1 MCVCVCVCVCV
12 CSQLPQSCPALCDPM
27 DCSPPGSSLH
37 GILQT
42 RILEWITMPSSMGSS
57 RHSDWT
63 PLLRLLH
70 CRQILYRWA
79 TREAYIYIN
88 IFINSC
94 GWAHRHFLV
103 FAIINNAA
111 MNTWVQISF
120 WDSDFISF
128 GYIYPEVELLHHKVV
143 LLLFLTVPYFLEKS
157 VSLLAKQASWRGW
170 SWISGCPWCLSRGFR
185 LHRLVGHWE
194 PACTV
199 SNHARLD
206 FHLGECLAV
215 VATCHLG

>member
-1 MCVCVCVCVCV
+1 MAAHQAPL
-12 CSQLPQSCPALCDPM
+12 SMGFSRQEYWSGLPCPPPWDLPDPATEPLSCISCIAGGFFTTE
-27 DCSPPGSSLH
+27 PPGKH
-37 GILQT
+37 THTHTHTHTHI
-42 RILEWITMPSSMGSS
+42 
-57 RHSDWT
+57 
-63 PLLRLLH
+63 
-70 CRQILYRWA
+70 
-79 TREAYIYIN
+79 YIYQN

-128 GYIYPEVELLHHKVV
+128 GCIYPEVELLDHKVV

-170 SWISGCPWCLSRGFR
+170 SWRSGCPWCLSSSCFTG
-185 LHRLVGHWE
+185 W
-194 PACTV
+194 
-199 SNHARLD
+199 
-206 FHLGECLAV
+206 
-215 VATCHLG
+215 